1 MTIDPLAPVTNE
13 IASPE
18 VKDMNAHFTR
28 TTDIEGG
35 NFIHTDSVY
44 NALFNAASAME
55 RRLKESLENYQKHP
69 DVQANLQQLQYD
81 LQQWNLAL
89 TTMTNINKNMGD
101 AEHGRRAQLDR
112 LQLPLIFDL
121 ESEEARLLLNVAL
134 MATGQN
140 RFQSAAKI
148 LAALGWF
155 RPGEASVAVAN
166 AILFISMKDFQG
178 AVDYI
183 DGDALPRF
191 PSSAMLKAFK
201 GMALLRM
208 NRAAEARIPL
218 EEAASDTVDPAA
230 AQLAKDLM
238 E

>member
-1 MTIDPLAPVTNE
+1 M
-13 IASPE
+13 
-18 VKDMNAHFTR
+18 
-28 TTDIEGG
+28 
-35 NFIHTDSVY
+35 
-44 NALFNAASAME
+44 
-55 RRLKESLENYQKHP
+55 
-69 DVQANLQQLQYD
+69 
-81 LQQWNLAL
+81 
-89 TTMTNINKNMGD
+89 
-101 AEHGRRAQLDR
+101 
-112 LQLPLIFDL
+112 IFDL
-121 ESEEARLLLNVAL
+121 ECEEARLLLNVAL

-140 RFQSAAKI
+140 RFHSAAKI
-148 LAALGWF
+148 LAALGRV
-155 RPGEASVAVAN
+155 RPGGASVAVAN
-166 AILFISMKDFQG
+166 AILFISMRDFQG

>member
-1 MTIDPLAPVTNE
+1 M
-13 IASPE
+13 
-18 VKDMNAHFTR
+18 
-28 TTDIEGG
+28 
-35 NFIHTDSVY
+35 
-44 NALFNAASAME
+44 
-55 RRLKESLENYQKHP
+55 
-69 DVQANLQQLQYD
+69 
-81 LQQWNLAL
+81 
-89 TTMTNINKNMGD
+89 
-101 AEHGRRAQLDR
+101 
-112 LQLPLIFDL
+112 IFDL
-121 ESEEARLLLNVAL
+121 ESEEAKLLLNVAL

-140 RFQSAAKI
+140 RFRSAAKI

-155 RPGEASVAVAN
+155 RPREASVAVAN

-183 DGDALPRF
+183 DNDALPRF

-208 NRAAEARIPL
+208 NRAADARIPL